1 MYIYHLEAK
10 NTVYL
15 YDREINMPGRVLMT
29 QVQGL
34 AVDKSPA
41 DMFIDCKQKDNVH

>member
-10 NTVYL
+10 NMVYL

-29 QVQGL
+29 QVQGFV
-34 AVDKSPA
+34 VDKSPA